1 MSDKRQQ
8 LIALCEF
15 IILAQT
21 LPADPLDLIS
31 AVIEEN
37 RRLDAELRQRRF
49 NCDLD
54 IQAIRQRAQ
63 SCPPLSLHITDDGG
77 VVLINGP
84 FPLDQAQ
91 ACQDFIS
98 KARLDILRLAEIV
111 ETGILNNKKA

>member
-37 RRLDAELRQRRF
+37 QRLDAELRQRRF

-63 SCPPLSLHITDDGG
+63 FCPPLSPHVTDEGG

-84 FPLDQAQ
+84 FPLEQAQ
-91 ACQDFIS
+91 ACKDFIS
-98 KARLDILRLAEIV
+98 KASFDILRLADIV
-111 ETGILNNKKA
+111 EKHI